1 MEIFKKSEEGILKV
15 IFSLILLFTT
25 LKVTQCNQHYQDP
38 ITNSTCGSPTLSVS
52 MCYCHRGNYKDWSID
67 KCENLLMKADK
78 VVVNYVQQVN
88 SAIHQILSI
97 L

>member
-1 MEIFKKSEEGILKV
+1 MSSSMEIFKKSEEGILKV
-15 IFSLILLFTT
+15 IFSLILLFTN

-67 KCENLLMKADK
+67 KCEKCSPGYFSEHNNGLYIKE
-78 VVVNYVQQVN
+78 
-88 SAIHQILSI
+88 
-97 L
+97 